1 MLLMMITIV
10 IIKIITMTI
19 LIINMRI
26 SDRNGIRTHNHIV
39 GELSTI

>member
-1 MLLMMITIV
+1 MMITIV

-39 GELSTI
+39 RELSTI

>member
-1 MLLMMITIV
+1 MMITIV
-10 IIKIITMTI
+10 IIKIITMAI

-39 GELSTI
+39 RELSTI